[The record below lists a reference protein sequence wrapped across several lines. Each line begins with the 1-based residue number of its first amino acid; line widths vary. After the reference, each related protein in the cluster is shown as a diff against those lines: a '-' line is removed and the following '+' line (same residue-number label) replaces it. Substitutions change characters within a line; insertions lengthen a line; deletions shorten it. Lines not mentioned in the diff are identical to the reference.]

1 MLNLTVLTGAKAQ
14 TLLWRPTMV
23 ANSFKNIKLFFQKSL
38 SNINLAVLYSFH
50 LIVCGKSQDI
60 SETSWYKMEES
71 ERTIIFLKTAN
82 RLMDEVFSKVADL
95 RDKILK
101 FVSGIRYRS
110 VCLEL

>member
-1 MLNLTVLTGAKAQ
+1 
-14 TLLWRPTMV
+14 
-23 ANSFKNIKLFFQKSL
+23 
-38 SNINLAVLYSFH
+38 
-50 LIVCGKSQDI
+50 
-60 SETSWYKMEES
+60 MEES

-110 VCLEL
+110 VCLELKLRPYERSLSSFIKVIFHLLPEFH

>member
-1 MLNLTVLTGAKAQ
+1 
-14 TLLWRPTMV
+14 
-23 ANSFKNIKLFFQKSL
+23 
-38 SNINLAVLYSFH
+38 
-50 LIVCGKSQDI
+50 
-60 SETSWYKMEES
+60 MEES